1 MLGIVRD
8 FVRGLLPFG
17 LYVTILW
24 ACVSALRGRMVFP
37 IGAIIVCAVL
47 PNLWY
52 QVHPFPFGKDTT
64 DFLIGCCL
72 LGLLLHKHIV
82 TRSQQ
87 SVLLWAYLFYVYL
100 QVWNTTLR
108 YGLPLPFS
116 TSNAVL
122 VDFKNYAEMIIL
134 YFIAFHSARD
144 EKTQRQLLTI
154 CMVAYFLIVLRE
166 ARSFEQTS
174 SDFSYD
180 SRAAGPF
187 WIVGLG
193 ANQFAAFVI
202 HFGAI
207 ALALSFYLENKK
219 ERWFL
224 LATSIIAVKP
234 LFFAYSRGAYLA
246 ALVVLLFFGILKK
259 RSLLVLLLVVGIAWQ
274 TLLPPSVVSRINTT
288 QNTDGQLESS
298 AAERL
303 VLWDKALQL
312 YSDSPVIGS
321 GLNSFGVSHIAGTWT
336 SVHNLYLQTL
346 AEQGIVGLAFLVAV
360 ILSAVATGVRLFVK
374 GKTPLE
380 KGLGL
385 GFFGCVLAIIVT
397 NIFGDRWT
405 YYSTG
410 ALFWIFWGIADRML
424 KNHALER
431 TARAAIPG
439 ASSPR
444 SVELASSVQ
453 LRNAESRQR
462 A

>member
-17 LYVTILW
+17 LYVTVLW

-37 IGAIIVCAVL
+37 IGAIIVCAAI

-52 QVHPFPFGKDTT
+52 QIHPFPFGKDTG
-64 DFLIGCCL
+64 DLLIFSCF
-72 LGLLLHKHIV
+72 LGLLLHKHVV

-87 SVLLWAYLFYVYL
+87 SVLLWTYLFYVYL

-108 YGLPLPFS
+108 YSLPLPF
-116 TSNAVL
+116 TAANAVL
-122 VDFKNYAEMIIL
+122 VDYKNYAEMIVL
-134 YFIAFHSARD
+134 YFIAFHAARD
-144 EKTQRQLLTI
+144 EKAQRQLLTI
-154 CMVAYFLIVLRE
+154 CFVVYFLIVLRE

-193 ANQFAAFVI
+193 ANQFAAFVV

-207 ALALSFYLENKK
+207 ALALSFYLEDKK

-224 LATSIIAVKP
+224 LATSIIALKP

-246 ALVVLLFFGILKK
+246 ALVVLLFFGLLKK
-259 RSLLVLLLVVGIAWQ
+259 RSLLVLLVVVAVAWQ

-303 VLWDKALQL
+303 VLWEKALQL
-312 YSDSPVIGS
+312 YSDSPVVGS

-346 AEQGIVGLAFLVAV
+346 AEQGIVGLLFLVAV
-360 ILSAVATGVRLFVK
+360 ILSAVATGVRLFIR

-380 KGLGL
+380 RGLGL
-385 GFFGCVLAIIVT
+385 GFFGCALAVIVT

-424 KNHALER
+424 KNHALE
-431 TARAAIPG
+431 AAIRKAVPG
-439 ASSPR
+439 TQPHR
-444 SVELASSVQ
+444 SAELATSVQ
-453 LRNAESRQR
+453 SRNTGSRQR